1 MTHSQKVVKVIQE
14 VPVHPSGMDKNKM
27 EWALLR
33 VPLYK
38 SQEALRKWGLCI
50 QGAPVLRAA
59 KLLNLL
65 LHSAPGWLTNLE
77 QQPLCGHTCTWPSP
91 CGLLSPPWRIGTN
104 QSPSPNQQ
112 SFICRNELPLVFF
125 VFPNPAFV
133 LSEDNLGC
141 HLSLCLRD
149 SNLLGF
155 QINF

>member
-1 MTHSQKVVKVIQE
+1 MTHTQKVVKVIQE

-77 QQPLCGHTCTWPSP
+77 QQPLCGHTCTWLSP
-91 CGLLSPPWRIGTN
+91 CGLLSPPDVLELTNLRHLTSNPSFAGTN
-104 QSPSPNQQ
+104 YPWCFL
-112 SFICRNELPLVFF
+112 SFQILPLF
-125 VFPNPAFV
+125 
-133 LSEDNLGC
+133 
-141 HLSLCLRD
+141 SLRTTWAATWVCV
-149 SNLLGF
+149 SGI
-155 QINF
+155 QIF